1 MKKLFLLALLFLI
14 PMFSNAAD
22 CNGFRPFHGGLASQG
37 AHAKASCTCD
47 SCHTPGIYTAGSAP
61 RTCVGCHMGQ
71 KSTARQ
77 KTPSHIQ
84 TGSIG
89 CENCHS
95 ANDLSFDSGRMNHIA
110 VAGQACTSCHGVS
123 ARGKPSDHIPTSEAC
138 DVCHKPSSSW
148 DAKMNHTGITSGC
161 ASCHKQSA
169 NHVATGMEC
178 TVCHNTSNFTSWSC
192 GGQ

>member
-1 MKKLFLLALLFLI
+1 MKRFLLALLFLI
-14 PMFSNAAD
+14 PLFANATD

-47 SCHTPGIYTAGSAP
+47 SCHQGGFSRGTAPS
-61 RTCVGCHMGQ
+61 TCVGCHMGQ
-71 KSTARQ
+71 RPTAMQ
-77 KTPSHIQ
+77 KTPGHIQ

-95 ANDLSFDSGRMNHIA
+95 ASSMSFD
-110 VAGQACTSCHGVS
+110 
-123 ARGKPSDHIPTSEAC
+123 
-138 DVCHKPSSSW
+138 

-161 ASCHKQSA
+161 ATCHKQSA
-169 NHVATGMEC
+169 THIATGMEC